1 MIIQIWIYEHYKW
14 KQYEV
19 MGEVFHSE
27 TKEIMILYKPLYNSS
42 EFWENALWVRPKND
56 FFDMV
61 NIDGKKIPRFRFI
74 SSL

>member
-42 EFWENALWVRPKND
+42 EFWENTLWVRPKND

-61 NIDGKKIPRFRFI
+61 GIDGKKIPRFRFI

>member
-1 MIIQIWIYEHYKW
+1 MKIQIWIYEHYKW

-19 MGEVFHSE
+19 MGEAFDSE
-27 TKEIMILYKPLYNSS
+27 NLWKMVVYKALYTSS

-61 NIDGKKIPRFRFI
+61 DIDEKKIPRFRFI